1 MNTKRKVGLGII
13 IFVIAF
19 GVFWITPLG
28 AGVSASSG
36 ETPTTTGTT
45 APAASVDPSAA
56 PGETT
61 DPSATP
67 AETQV
72 PDPTVAPIETPA
84 PVETATP
91 KPTAAP
97 SETVAPEPTS
107 EVASFT
113 FTASGDDLVHSCLYE
128 QAAARGKAKG
138 KKYDF
143 SYCYKDVKKYFKKKD
158 LNWINQETL
167 VNSGYTPSGYPTF
180 STPTQIVKDLRKL
193 NFTVFNT
200 SSNHSYDKL
209 AGGLDASMKFW
220 KEMKKKEE
228 GKDCYQVGIC
238 KRSNPL
244 PQLIRKVNGIKVGF
258 LSYTYGTN
266 GISISSN
273 SKYRVVYLSERDRI
287 KKQVKKLRKK
297 ADVVIVSCHWG
308 VENSHTIS
316 AEQKSLAKDLTSW
329 GADLI
334 IGTHPHVLQDCG
346 WVKSGNRKA
355 FCAYSL
361 GNFISGQVQT
371 NQILGGTLNC
381 TIKVN
386 RATGKV
392 KIAKPRIKP
401 NVTVYGSNRSNIHV
415 KWLED
420 YDSSDAAVQSSH
432 ISQSSFKNLAKK
444 IIKNKYLDL

>member
-1 MNTKRKVGLGII
+1 MKTKKKIGIGII
-13 IFVIAF
+13 ITVIAL
-19 GVFWITPLG
+19 GIFWVSPIG
-28 AGVSASSG
+28 SGVSATSTD
-36 ETPTTTGTT
+36 ETPVDSPVPS
-45 APAASVDPSAA
+45 ASDPAASPEVTNEPE
-56 PGETT
+56 ETAV
-61 DPSATP
+61 PE
-67 AETQV
+67 ETE
-72 PDPTVAPIETPA
+72 APA
-84 PVETATP
+84 PTPKATSTP
-91 KPTAAP
+91 KPTATPKATP
-97 SETVAPEPTS
+97 KTV
-107 EVASFT
+107 SFT
-113 FTASGDDLVHSCLYE
+113 FTASGDDLIHSCLYE
-128 QAAARGKAKG
+128 QAAARGKKSG

-143 SYCYKDVKKYFKKKD
+143 SYCYKDVKKYFKSKD

-209 AGGLDASMKFW
+209 AGGLDSSMKFW
-220 KEMKKKEE
+220 DKMKKEKE
-228 GKDCYQVGIC
+228 GKDCYQVGIA
-238 KRSNPL
+238 KRSKPL
-244 PQLIRKVNGIKVGF
+244 PQLIRKVNGVKVGF

-266 GISISSN
+266 GISINSN
-273 SKYRVVYLSERDRI
+273 SKYRVVYLSEKARI
-287 KKQVKKLRKK
+287 KKQVKALRKK

-316 AEQKSLAKDLTSW
+316 AEQKSLAKNLTAW

-334 IGTHPHVLQDCG
+334 IGTHPHVLQNCA
-346 WVKSGNRKA
+346 WVKSGSRKA

-371 NQILGGTLNC
+371 NQILGGTLGC

-392 KIAKPRIKP
+392 KIAKPKVKP

-420 YDSSDAAVQSSH
+420 YTSSDASGQSSH
-432 ISQSSFKNLAKK
+432 ISPTTFKKLAKK
-444 IIKNKYLDL
+444 IINKKYLDL

>member
-1 MNTKRKVGLGII
+1 MNTKRKIGIGII
-13 IFVIAF
+13 VFVIAV
-19 GVFWITPLG
+19 GVFWGTPISSL
-28 AGVSASSG
+28 VLASSTD
-36 ETPTTTGTT
+36 ETPTATNAT
-45 APAASVDPSAA
+45 ASPEASVDPNA
-56 PGETT
+56 TT
-61 DPSATP
+61 TP
-67 AETQV
+67 EM
-72 PDPTVAPIETPA
+72 
-84 PVETATP
+84 TATP
-91 KPTAAP
+91 EASTAPEETASPKPTSTPKATTAP
-97 SETVAPEPTS
+97 KPTTTPTS
-107 EVASFT
+107 DVSSFT

-128 QAAARGKAKG
+128 QAAARGKKKG

-143 SYCYKDVKKYFKKKD
+143 SYCFKDVKKYFKSKD

-180 STPTQIVKDLRKL
+180 STPTQVVKDLRKL

-209 AGGLDASMKFW
+209 AGGLNAAMKFW

-244 PQLIRKVNGIKVGF
+244 PQLIRKVNGVKVGF

-266 GISISSN
+266 GISIASN
-273 SKYRVVYLSERDRI
+273 SKYRVVYLSEKNRI
-287 KKQVKKLRKK
+287 KKQVKALRKK

-316 AEQKSLAKDLTSW
+316 GEQKRLAKDLTKW

-334 IGTHPHVLQDCG
+334 IGTHPHVLQNCA
-346 WVKSGNRKA
+346 WVKSGSRKA

-381 TIKVN
+381 TIKYN
-386 RATGKV
+386 RATKKV
-392 KIAKPRIKP
+392 KISKPKVKP
-401 NVTVYGSNRSNIHV
+401 TVTVYGSNRSNIHV

-420 YDSSDAAVQSSH
+420 YSSSDAAGQSSH
-432 ISQSSFKNLAKK
+432 ISPTTFKNLAKK
-444 IIKNKYLDL
+444 IISDKYLDL